1 MAGQVVMQGFVGLC
15 VPVWLRRLITMAP
28 AFVVALCCNTVQAM
42 ILSQV
47 VLSFVLP
54 LPMIALVVLCAR
66 KSIMGEFVQG
76 KVAARVAAAVTVVVV
91 LLNILLLSQL
101 LW

>member
-1 MAGQVVMQGFVGLC
+1 MK
-15 VPVWLRRLITMAP
+15 
-28 AFVVALCCNTVQAM
+28 AM

-54 LPMIALVVLCAR
+54 LPMIALVVLSAR

-76 KVAARVAAAVTVVVV
+76 KVAARVAAAVTIVIV
-91 LLNILLLSQL
+91 LLNIVLISQL
-101 LW
+101 L

>member
-1 MAGQVVMQGFVGLC
+1 MK
-15 VPVWLRRLITMAP
+15 
-28 AFVVALCCNTVQAM
+28 AM

-54 LPMIALVVLCAR
+54 LPMIALVVLSAR

-76 KVAARVAAAVTVVVV
+76 KMTRRVAAAVTIVIV
-91 LLNILLLSQL
+91 LLNIVLLSQL
-101 LW
+101 L